1 MEWEEKVKLAKALN
15 TGNNKEAC
23 QIILNNEK
31 DMQAWDIFLTGMEL
45 RQSEDYRSIVD
56 KLVNDSKSIYENLGF
71 REFLRMNLLLV
82 YLNVD

>member
-1 MEWEEKVKLAKALN
+1 
-15 TGNNKEAC
+15 
-23 QIILNNEK
+23 
-31 DMQAWDIFLTGMEL
+31 MQAWDIFLTGMEL

-71 REFLRMNLLLV
+71 REFLRMNLLLE